1 MKLLDNTGH
10 MSFETFN
17 LFDRKQYNN
26 IIKSIPQSIIQI
38 SCNFSQNNLTPCLPQ
53 LLVNG
58 VSLTKLNFLNIVIRK
73 VFVME
78 LYSFSSN

>member
-1 MKLLDNTGH
+1 MQLLDNTGH
-10 MSFETFN
+10 MSFETFCSKFN

-26 IIKSIPQSIIQI
+26 IIKSIPQSLIQM

-58 VSLTKLNFLNIVIRK
+58 VSLT
-73 VFVME
+73 
-78 LYSFSSN
+78 